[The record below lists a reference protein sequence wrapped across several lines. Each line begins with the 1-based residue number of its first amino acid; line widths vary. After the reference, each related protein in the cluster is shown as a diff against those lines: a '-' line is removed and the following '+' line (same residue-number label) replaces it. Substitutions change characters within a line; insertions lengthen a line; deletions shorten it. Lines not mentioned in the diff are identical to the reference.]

1 MSIKTKETQD
11 KVEFING
18 SKWLQE
24 RVRID
29 IVDNGEI
36 VSSKYERNTFEIQEI
51 KKLPKRLQPYA
62 EGVWTEKLIKEHNS
76 KKEETKP
83 EAKTKSKKK

>member
-1 MSIKTKETQD
+1 MSIKTIETQD

-51 KKLPKRLQPYA
+51 K
-62 EGVWTEKLIKEHNS
+62 
-76 KKEETKP
+76 
-83 EAKTKSKKK
+83 